1 MGGEAN
7 AAAVAGQGP
16 TKLQVVADDQTPGVQ
31 GSFRAV
37 SVVRVSGYQFY
48 SVSVGAR

>member
-16 TKLQVVADDQTPGVQ
+16 TKLQVVADQTPGVQ
-31 GSFRAV
+31 GSLRAV